1 MYEKLKHEIVATYI
15 KENNINMKKG
25 KYNVSELTHDVNAI
39 FFKCL
44 DSYYFENHTKNAFV
58 KSIDS
63 NQNDYYYVVT
73 LPNAKNKKN
82 KIKHCITNDE
92 MSFFEEYLAANN
104 QNAFSK
110 ISNKKAL
117 ETKSIT
123 LSIGEAVKILPQIK
137 LAEYPVVSD
146 IFSSEYDMMTDEPL
160 KHFPIEAPYNNKRE
174 SIDIEFNQ
182 KINKTIDRLKEDP
195 IFNMLLTD
203 DSIQQLLNLKN
214 KNNIEFKTI
223 ETGYYNTSGVTDML
237 KFENSSY
244 CNATLMNHY
253 SLNYFPQNKDKQYTA
268 IVAHNDFEIA
278 GIIGIIDSNTYNE
291 YPEKFASYISFIE
304 VGEQFYGRQL
314 GIQLMKE
321 AIEYARK
328 EDLILFMTPY
338 SDNGSTY
345 IHQKINELAKTSGV
359 IIISEYEKK
368 AAVKAI
374 NKYKDLPKSEL
385 KSKLADV
392 LDFMRANY
400 KELDLDNYNVKDD
413 IETYINKSD
422 KPTKKSTLKIT

>member
-1 MYEKLKHEIVATYI
+1 MYEKLKHEIVAAYI

-44 DSYYFENHTKNAFV
+44 ESYYFENHTKNAFV

-82 KIKHCITNDE
+82 KIKHRITNDE
-92 MSFFEEYLAANN
+92 MAFFEEYLASTA

-110 ISNKKAL
+110 ISNKRAL

-123 LSIGEAVKILPQIK
+123 LSIDEAVKILPQIK
-137 LAEYPVVSD
+137 LDEYPVVSD
-146 IFSSEYDMMTDEPL
+146 IFSPEYDMMNDEPL
-160 KHFPIEAPYNNKRE
+160 KHFPVESPYNNKRE
-174 SIDIEFNQ
+174 SVDIEFNQ

-203 DSIQQLLNLKN
+203 DSVQQLLNLKN

-223 ETGYYNTSGVTDML
+223 DADTSGVTNML
-237 KFENSSY
+237 KFENSSH

-253 SLNYFPQNKDKQYTA
+253 SLNYFPQNKDKQCTA

-291 YPEKFASYISFIE
+291 YPEKFASYISFVE

-314 GIQLMKE
+314 GIKLMKE

-374 NKYKDLPKSEL
+374 NKYKDLPKAEL

-392 LDFMRANY
+392 LYFMRTNY
-400 KELDLDNYNVKDD
+400 KELDLDNHNVKDE
-413 IETYINKSD
+413 IEKYINKYD
-422 KPTKKSTLKIT
+422 KVVKKSNLKIT